1 MTNNP
6 EFKRQLWLEW
16 SLNKLILMPVLLALA
31 FFTATVVFG
40 SETAATLEKAALFG
54 FFGLTLVWGTRNAQA
69 SVLDEL
75 REKTWDQQRMSAL
88 RPWTMTWG
96 KLFGATSY
104 AWFGGLICLAVYVFS
119 AMVLGHSQAI
129 VWAIVSILAVISAH
143 AIAIA
148 ANLRMG
154 QQDTPLLNHRGGAV
168 PLGLFSVYLVLSP
181 LSVLLMG
188 GRAEHQLV
196 WWGLSFSQSGFA
208 LMTSIL
214 LAVCSV
220 VAAWRVMSE
229 SLSARTLP
237 WAWPSLAIVLAIYIA
252 GITIKP
258 MMGLDKTTPVH
269 ALCFIG
275 CGVAVTMSYIAALS
289 ESNRLALW
297 QSIRSRA
304 QLGNIRGALRL
315 LPLWPTSLG
324 VALAFAIVMLIYS
337 VISGEIDHKYT
348 AVVLAYLLMALRD
361 IALLIF
367 FQWRPS
373 VRKPL
378 GAFIVTMFVLYGL
391 LPILLNAVGVKG
403 FALPWKGYGE
413 VEGWLSVAFAALQ
426 AAAACALTLWQARQ
440 TQQASPLRLAK

>member
-16 SLNKLILMPVLLALA
+16 SSNKLILMPVLLALA
-31 FFTATVVFG
+31 FFTVTLVFS
-40 SETAATLEKAALFG
+40 SETASALEKAALLG

-88 RPWTMTWG
+88 HPWTMTWG

-119 AMVLGHSQAI
+119 AMALGHAEAI
-129 VWAIVSILAVISAH
+129 VWAIVCILAVISAH
-143 AIAIA
+143 AITIA
-148 ANLRMG
+148 ANLRIG
-154 QQDTPLLNHRGGAV
+154 QQDTPLLNRGGAI

-181 LSVLLMG
+181 LGILLVG
-188 GRAEHQLV
+188 GRADHQLA
-196 WWGLSFSQSGFA
+196 WWGLAFSQSGFA

-214 LAVCSV
+214 LVICSV

-252 GITIKP
+252 GITTARVELIK
-258 MMGLDKTTPVH
+258 TNPVH

-275 CGVAVTMSYIAALS
+275 CGIAVTMSYIAALS

-297 QSIRSRA
+297 QSVRA
-304 QLGNIRGALRL
+304 RVQSGNIRGALRL

-324 VALAFAIVMLIYS
+324 VALAFAILMLIYS
-337 VISGEIDHKYT
+337 VISSQSDPKYT
-348 AVVLAYLLMALRD
+348 AMAIAYLLMSLRD

-378 GAFIVTMFVLYGL
+378 GAFIVTMLVLYGL
-391 LPILLNAVGVKG
+391 LPILLNTIGIKG

-440 TQQASPLRLAK
+440 AQQASPLRLAK